1 MEGYPV
7 AKTPTRAAKTY
18 RRHGDLPAYFQW
30 RDGRPTWNPSQGL
43 RDAGWRRHDLRDDA
57 DDWLTKGAAIDRAAL
72 INDAVGL
79 WREGQSVPAV
89 WAAFAPAGATA
100 DRPTIR
106 RAEDRFSI
114 GALADEWAGVTAPF
128 KGGALTTLTKKP
140 SDDFAELQPSTQ
152 RDYRRKLKRL
162 IDVLAGYPDAPRP
175 VPVER
180 HALAKIA
187 DLDARRAEWA
197 AYQQAIADTRADP
210 IFSLAAEEDAEGVID
225 PLYEVYR
232 LLKKHAGVAQAAG
245 VLAVAG
251 VWLSW
256 CRARK
261 SRRIHN
267 WAKEVS
273 RETPRGRIRPLSWP
287 ELSCLIRTA
296 DEMGWHSIADG
307 TVLGLDLSWSQTD
320 RLQLEWP
327 RVKTDDNGRLRAWTR
342 SQLTD
347 GPDVERVGRAKTGR
361 VGGTPF
367 LKIGRERIEQIAE
380 RHRKRDAHPTHV
392 LWCETTAAPWK
403 ADHYRKVFA
412 LVRARAAVTMPSLA
426 DVTDQDL
433 RDTAITL
440 CRAAGLSI
448 DATCSRTLQSRRRV
462 LDLWDQA
469 YGEIG
474 PEIADAGADQLDA
487 YLADRVA
494 L

>member
-1 MEGYPV
+1 M
-7 AKTPTRAAKTY
+7 ARRTAKTY

-30 RDGRPTWNPSQGL
+30 RDGRPTWNPSEGLRRAGWKRRDL
-43 RDAGWRRHDLRDDA
+43 RDAAGA
-57 DDWLTKGAAIDRAAL
+57 WLTKGAAIDAAAV

-79 WREGQSVPAV
+79 WRDGRSVPALH
-89 WAAFAPAGATA
+89 AAYAPPGSTNE
-100 DRPTIR
+100 RPVLR
-106 RAEDRFSI
+106 HAEDAFSI
-114 GALADEWAGVTAPF
+114 GALMDGWAGVIAPF
-128 KGGALTTLTKKP
+128 KGGARTVYLRPP
-140 SDDFAELQPSTQ
+140 SEEFAELQPSTQ
-152 RDYRRKLKRL
+152 ADYRRKLKRA

-187 DLDARRAEWA
+187 DLDARHEHWRL
-197 AYQQAIADTRADP
+197 YQQAIADTRADP
-210 IFSLAAEEDAEGVID
+210 IFSLAAEEGEDGVTD

-232 LLKKHAGVAQAAG
+232 ILKRRAGVAQAAG
-245 VLAVAG
+245 VMAVVG
-251 VWLSW
+251 VWLGW

-267 WAKEVS
+267 WAAEVS
-273 RETPRGRIRPLSWP
+273 RETPRGRIRVLSWP

-296 DEMGWHSIADG
+296 DDMGWHSIADG
-307 TVLGLDLSWSQTD
+307 TVMGLDLSWSQAD

-327 RVKTDDNGRLRAWTR
+327 RVKVDDNGRLRAWTR

-347 GPDVERVGRAKTGR
+347 GPEVEREGRAKTGR

-367 LKIGRERIEQIAE
+367 LKIGRERIEQIAA
-380 RHRKRDAHPTHV
+380 RHRLRDAHPTHV
-392 LWCETTAAPWK
+392 LWCETTSAPWL
-403 ADHYRKVFA
+403 ADHYRKIFA
-412 LVRARAAVTMPSLA
+412 KVRARAAVTMPSLA
-426 DVTDQDL
+426 DVKDQDL

-462 LDLWDQA
+462 LDLWDQS

-474 PEIADAGADQLDA
+474 PEIADVGADQLDA
-487 YLADRVA
+487 YLIDRVA